1 MTMEG
6 DGASVDQ
13 RLANLSPPQRALLG
27 QRLLERRMTVA
38 RSSAISPRLED
49 GPAPLSYA
57 QELLWL
63 LSQVFDDDSY
73 NAPNAFRLEGPLD
86 AVMVSYLTRSL
97 EQARQER
104 AARER
109 VDDEARQSLRKL
121 EAVIAGSST
130 RGVAG
135 ENILEEA
142 IRHLPPDMVARNH
155 HVRGKVVEF
164 AIRMPGGKV
173 MPIDSKWPSSSALA
187 ELADPECS
195 TERRG
200 ALVQQAEREVEKR
213 VREVA
218 QYIDPNTTTPW
229 ALASV
234 PDAAYLICRH
244 AFAEAHRQHVIIVGY
259 SMTMPYLLALYQMHL
274 QFGRTVDLDNLQAAL
289 MDIERQLGSLE
300 EVLEN
305 RLQRAVTMLTNAYN
319 EGKLVSAR
327 IRASTHRI
335 QTSERL
341 AEPAAAR
348 AAHVGWVRRPARPRS
363 TPWAAEM
370 FSTTAPSDIRTATER
385 FTSQSWVVTMS
396 APPARS
402 TRLFSFIEI

>member
-1 MTMEG
+1 MSFTE
-6 DGASVDQ
+6 
-13 RLANLSPPQRALLG
+13 LLFALLLVLIMG
-27 QRLLERRMTVA
+27 GVAAGVAIVAGLSRR
-38 RSSAISPRLED
+38 S
-49 GPAPLSYA
+49 
-57 QELLWL
+57 
-63 LSQVFDDDSY
+63 DS
-73 NAPNAFRLEGPLD
+73 
-86 AVMVSYLTRSL
+86 
-97 EQARQER
+97 QARELAGLRAQLAAAGQGQDTSAADVRERLIATQSAFEAMR
-104 AARER
+104 AALASRER

-142 IRHLPPDMVARNH
+142 LRHLPPDMVARNH

-173 MPIDSKWPSSSALA
+173 MPVDSKWPSSSALA
-187 ELADPECS
+187 ELADPECPA
-195 TERRG
+195 ERRG
-200 ALVQQAEREVEKR
+200 QLVQQAEREVEKR

-218 QYIDPNTTTPW
+218 QYIDPTTTTPW

-234 PDAAYLICRH
+234 PDA

-300 EVLEN
+300 DVLEN
-305 RLQRAVTMLTNAYN
+305 RLQRALTMLTNAYN

-327 IRASTHRI
+327 IRASAHGI

-341 AEPAAAR
+341 AEPASPASPPSPLLGEVPDGAAVR
-348 AAHVGWVRRPARPRS
+348 GRGRPERVAQHSLLLLEDDPQPAATGS
-363 TPWAAEM
+363 
-370 FSTTAPSDIRTATER
+370 
-385 FTSQSWVVTMS
+385 
-396 APPARS
+396 
-402 TRLFSFIEI
+402 

>member
-1 MTMEG
+1 MSFTE
-6 DGASVDQ
+6 
-13 RLANLSPPQRALLG
+13 LLFALLLVLIMG
-27 QRLLERRMTVA
+27 GVAAAVALVAGVSRR
-38 RSSAISPRLED
+38 SES
-49 GPAPLSYA
+49 
-57 QELLWL
+57 
-63 LSQVFDDDSY
+63 
-73 NAPNAFRLEGPLD
+73 
-86 AVMVSYLTRSL
+86 
-97 EQARQER
+97 QARELAGLRAQLAAAGQGQDSTAADVRER
-104 AARER
+104 LIATQSAFEAMRAMLATRER

-187 ELADPECS
+187 ELADPDCPA
-195 TERRG
+195 ERRA
-200 ALVQQAEREVEKR
+200 ALTQQAEREVEKR

-300 EVLEN
+300 DVLEN

-341 AEPAAAR
+341 AEPDSSPLGSSPLGGEVRPAGPGRGAQANLLLLEDEPRPAAA
-348 AAHVGWVRRPARPRS
+348 GS
-363 TPWAAEM
+363 
-370 FSTTAPSDIRTATER
+370 
-385 FTSQSWVVTMS
+385 
-396 APPARS
+396 
-402 TRLFSFIEI
+402 

>member
-1 MTMEG
+1 MSLTE
-6 DGASVDQ
+6 
-13 RLANLSPPQRALLG
+13 LLFALLLVLIMG
-27 QRLLERRMTVA
+27 GVAAAVALVAGVA
-38 RSSAISPRLED
+38 RRSDAQARELTELRAALAAAGHGHDSSAAEMRERLI
-49 GPAPLSYA
+49 ATTS
-57 QELLWL
+57 
-63 LSQVFDDDSY
+63 
-73 NAPNAFRLEGPLD
+73 AFEAMRAAL
-86 AVMVSYLTRSL
+86 A
-97 EQARQER
+97 ARQQ
-104 AARER
+104 

-142 IRHLPPDMVARNH
+142 LRHLPPEMLARNH

-164 AIRMPGGKV
+164 ALRMPGGKV

-187 ELADPECS
+187 ELGDPGCPP
-195 TERRG
+195 ERQTVL
-200 ALVQQAEREVEKR
+200 AQQAEREVEKR

-234 PDAAYLICRH
+234 PDAAYMVCRH

-289 MDIERQLGSLE
+289 MDIDRQLGSLE
-300 EVLEN
+300 DVLEN

-327 IRASTHRI
+327 IRASTHGI
-335 QTSERL
+335 QTDVSSPPRGEVRPSGPGRGSQSSL
-341 AEPAAAR
+341 LLLEQEPEAAA
-348 AAHVGWVRRPARPRS
+348 AGRP
-363 TPWAAEM
+363 
-370 FSTTAPSDIRTATER
+370 
-385 FTSQSWVVTMS
+385 
-396 APPARS
+396 
-402 TRLFSFIEI
+402 

>member
-1 MTMEG
+1 MSLTE
-6 DGASVDQ
+6 
-13 RLANLSPPQRALLG
+13 LLFALLLVLIMG
-27 QRLLERRMTVA
+27 GVAAAVALVAGVA
-38 RSSAISPRLED
+38 RRSDAQARELADLRGALAAAGQGHDSSAADVRERLI
-49 GPAPLSYA
+49 ATQS
-57 QELLWL
+57 
-63 LSQVFDDDSY
+63 
-73 NAPNAFRLEGPLD
+73 AFE
-86 AVMVSYLTRSL
+86 AM
-97 EQARQER
+97 R
-104 AARER
+104 AALASRER

-142 IRHLPPDMVARNH
+142 LRHLPPEMVVRNH

-187 ELADPECS
+187 ELAEAACPPE
-195 TERRG
+195 RQVVL
-200 ALVQQAEREVEKR
+200 AQQAEREVEKR

-234 PDAAYLICRH
+234 PDAAYMVCRH

-289 MDIERQLGSLE
+289 MDIDRQLTALDDA
-300 EVLEN
+300 LEN
-305 RLQRAVTMLTNAYN
+305 RLEKAVKMLSNVFDD
-319 EGKLVSAR
+319 GKRITSR
-327 IRASTHRI
+327 IRGSVHGI
-335 QTSERL
+335 QTSEHL
-341 AEPAAAR
+341 ASSPLRGQVPDGEADRGRGAQHSLLLLEAEEPQSAAA
-348 AAHVGWVRRPARPRS
+348 GRP
-363 TPWAAEM
+363 
-370 FSTTAPSDIRTATER
+370 
-385 FTSQSWVVTMS
+385 
-396 APPARS
+396 
-402 TRLFSFIEI
+402 